1 MENNI
6 KAVVLIVDDVPAN
19 LFALE
24 NLLDTNER
32 QILKAGS
39 GKEALQITLNNPID
53 LIILDVQMPGM
64 DGFEVA
70 QILKSNKRTNDIPII
85 FATAVSKEHQF
96 VIKGY
101 EEGAVD
107 YLYKPLDPEIVQ
119 AKVAVLLKMQLQKK
133 ELIHKNNELQ
143 KSALL
148 INNSADIIGTVDAA
162 TLTFEEINNAF
173 TSILGYHPAE
183 ARGKAIPFFL
193 TNESNELLQHLALQQ
208 KEQLSFETSVYCKD
222 KSVKWLD
229 WKIVIKDGRWFVN
242 ARDITEIKKVHEQIR
257 QLNRDLERR
266 VEEKTREVFEKEK
279 EYRLVLE
286 KRAAELQASNV
297 ELERF
302 AFIASHD
309 LQEPLRTIT
318 GFLSM
323 LQAKTKAVLNEDT
336 KEYIRF
342 AVEGAERMRRLIQ
355 ALLEYSRLDMK
366 NGKMT
371 VVDCNKVV
379 ASLHDVFHLRIKETN
394 AQLHIGPL
402 PKVLATELHLQQLL
416 QNLVGNALKY
426 QDQNRPVVEVG
437 CIDIGDMW
445 RFYVKDNGIGI
456 ESEYHKKIFIIFQ
469 QLHDKTKY
477 SGTGIG
483 LAICKKIVEKYGG
496 RIEVESEVGKGS
508 TFYFTLPKSLA

>member
-1 MENNI
+1 MEMNI
-6 KAVVLIVDDVPAN
+6 KAVILIVDDVPAN
-19 LFALE
+19 LYALE
-24 NLLDTNER
+24 NLLETDER

-39 GKEALQITLNNPID
+39 GKEALQITLNNPVD

-70 QILKSNKRTNDIPII
+70 QILKSNKRTNEIPII
-85 FATAVSKEHQF
+85 FATAVSKEHKF
-96 VIKGY
+96 VVRGY

-119 AKVAVLLKMQLQKK
+119 SKVAVLLKMQLQKK

-162 TLTFEEINNAF
+162 TLTFEELNNAF
-173 TSILGYHPAE
+173 TSILGYEVAE
-183 ARGKAIPFFL
+183 AKGKGITFFL
-193 TNESNELLQHLALQQ
+193 TDESTELLNRLTRQE

-222 KSVKWLD
+222 KSVKCLD

-242 ARDITEIKKVHEQIR
+242 ARDVTEIKKVHEQIR
-257 QLNRDLERR
+257 QMNKELERR
-266 VEEKTREVFEKEK
+266 VEEKTREVIEKEK
-279 EYRLVLE
+279 DYRFDLE

-302 AFIASHD
+302 AFVASHD

-318 GFLSM
+318 GFLS
-323 LQAKTKAVLNEDT
+323 LVQAKTKAVLNEDT

-355 ALLEYSRLDMK
+355 ALLEYSRLDVK
-366 NGKMT
+366 SEKMT
-371 VVDCNKVV
+371 LVDCNKVV
-379 ASLHDVFHLRIKETN
+379 TGMQDSFRLRIAETN
-394 AQLHIGPL
+394 ATFHIGPL
-402 PKVLATELHLQQLL
+402 PQVVAVEFHVQQLF

-426 QDQNRPVVEVG
+426 HDQNRPVVEVG
-437 CIDIGDMW
+437 CVDIGEMW

-456 ESEYHKKIFIIFQ
+456 ESQYHKKIFVIFQ
-469 QLHDKTKY
+469 QLHDKSKY

-496 RIEVESEVGKGS
+496 SIGLESELGKGS
-508 TFYFTLPKSLA
+508 TFYFTLPKPGA